1 MRSVWKTLS
10 KSKTEFLAAVKRSRK
25 LHRPCSRTGHLPSF
39 FKLAHPAQITRTGV
53 LGSNRTGDLAGM
65 ICIAKSFEQFSIRY
79 LGYYAFAP
87 YNGRGFMTLD

>member
-1 MRSVWKTLS
+1 
-10 KSKTEFLAAVKRSRK
+10 
-25 LHRPCSRTGHLPSF
+25 
-39 FKLAHPAQITRTGV
+39 
-53 LGSNRTGDLAGM
+53 M